1 MLDNYSINKLF
12 ELPDDFFVQE
22 TISNDNTV
30 IHITIRR
37 QPQICPA
44 CGKET
49 SLVHDYR
56 EQVVADISHLG
67 KPFHMIFRKR
77 RYVCSCGKRFY
88 EKNSMLSRYQ
98 RQTDRLRMHILAA
111 FTDMKS
117 TTQIA
122 EDNFVSSGIA
132 SRIFRQLHYPKPSSL
147 PSVIAIDEFRGN
159 VQEKFQCILAD
170 PMKHEVLDII
180 SSRDSEELHAWF
192 NQYPLKERKKV
203 RYIVMDLS
211 PLFRS
216 VMKSCFPKAKIIAD
230 KFHTVRMITQA
241 LDKVRKDV
249 QKQFGR
255 HRRIS
260 FKRSK
265 SILLKQ
271 QYLLSDEEKDRLAIM
286 LQASDRLRQAYSLK
300 ELFYDVMDSRTRS
313 EFRARLGWFIYEVED
328 AEMPEFQRHV
338 ETLRNWAKEI
348 ELAVLTGCSNGY
360 VEGCNNR
367 TKVLKRICYGFR
379 NFRVFRNRIL
389 YIANNTKLK
398 RKNRCKTR

>member
-1 MLDNYSINKLF
+1 
-12 ELPDDFFVQE
+12 
-22 TISNDNTV
+22 
-30 IHITIRR
+30 
-37 QPQICPA
+37 
-44 CGKET
+44 
-49 SLVHDYR
+49 
-56 EQVVADISHLG
+56 
-67 KPFHMIFRKR
+67 
-77 RYVCSCGKRFY
+77 
-88 EKNSMLSRYQ
+88 
-98 RQTDRLRMHILAA
+98 MHILAA

-122 EDNFVSSGIA
+122 EDNFISSSIA